1 MKFRSNKAEFDSII
15 DTIKKNNEKEI
26 NMHTAEMK
34 NLTQTEEMYLST
46 YE

>member
-26 NMHTAEMK
+26 NTITAEMK
-34 NLTQTEEMYLST
+34 NLTQTEEM
-46 YE
+46 